1 MLQSLPDQEEAKS
14 ILYQAVIQSLNQF
27 ENQNE
32 NQIENQFEN
41 AYVSVSVSDSVYG
54 SLSVLGKSILN
65 LLSKNITWKEF
76 SNNYGGKREGSGRSK
91 QVKVGQIDQAQVGGG
106 QIVDKDTSKSKVSK
120 FVKPTID
127 EIEQYCSERNN
138 GVDACKFYD
147 FYESK
152 GWKVGNASMKD
163 WKACVRT
170 WESRNP
176 KPVQKPDPVGLY
188 VELSQKKREEQAR
201 MADLAQKSM
210 QLMMKNAIKK
220 FGGE

>member
-1 MLQSLPDQEEAKS
+1 MTLQRLGCSERVIIDK
-14 ILYQAVIQSLNQF
+14 ILYDKYESQGDDLIDTLLESLTD
-27 ENQNE
+27 
-32 NQIENQFEN
+32 
-41 AYVSVSVSDSVYG
+41 VRVYSNWG
-54 SLSVLGKSILN
+54 GNHNPLGKNQHKIN
-65 LLSKNITWKEF
+65 T
-76 SNNYGGKREGSGRSK
+76 
-91 QVKVGQIDQAQVGGG
+91 VGQVDQAQVDGG
-106 QIVDKDTSKSKVSK
+106 QVVDKDKDKDIVIGKGKVSK
-120 FVKPTID
+120 FIKPTID

-163 WKACVRT
+163 WRACVRT